1 MIFSHPELPQ
11 LHINLYLSLLYHI
24 IFKVPKE
31 HCKQGK
37 GSKDYFYNL
46 KHYNLYLFL
55 YDDYFLNLS
64 LSAKE
69 SWKASTENKM
79 QKGPR

>member
-1 MIFSHPELPQ
+1 MIFSHPQ
-11 LHINLYLSLLYHI
+11 LHINLYLSLLYHY

-37 GSKDYFYNL
+37 GSKEYFNNL
-46 KHYNLYLFL
+46 TNLDLFL
-55 YDDYFLNLS
+55 HDDFFLNLS

-69 SWKASTENKM
+69 SWKTSTQNKM
-79 QKGPR
+79 QKGKY